1 MRLLESGLV
10 WREVS
15 RGSSFALID
24 LNYIAVQTQRRTG
37 ILAWACGS
45 FSLTTFGTSCHRIK
59 SDSGNLQG
67 IARCNRLRR
76 HMGITLCLINQK
88 GGCGKSSTCFH
99 LAGAFAG
106 GGAQVLLVDI
116 DPQGSLSQGFL
127 GPAFVENLSAGETL
141 AMLFDESAYFAD
153 RSHLILPTP
162 FEQIS
167 ICPAN
172 QHLAPY
178 NSPAPETTGM
188 AQQVLREFLQEYAS
202 SFDIVLIDCP
212 PNLYRCSWTAMIA
225 SDHVIIPVPPED
237 FGTQGLRAVHQSI
250 EQARKL
256 NPALRRMGHLV
267 TRCDR
272 RLLIHQSY
280 EERLRN
286 LYGNMVIDT
295 VIPEASAFKVALA
308 CRKPVEFY
316 SPKSSA
322 ADLTRQLSREIL
334 DRIAERTARRQ
345 VA

>member
-1 MRLLESGLV
+1 MS
-10 WREVS
+10 
-15 RGSSFALID
+15 
-24 LNYIAVQTQRRTG
+24 
-37 ILAWACGS
+37 
-45 FSLTTFGTSCHRIK
+45 
-59 SDSGNLQG
+59 
-67 IARCNRLRR
+67 
-76 HMGITLCLINQK
+76 ITLCLINQK

-106 GGAQVLLVDI
+106 GGFNVLLVDI

-127 GPAFVENLSAGETL
+127 GPAFVENLSAGETVAL
-141 AMLFDESAYFAD
+141 LFDESAYFSD
-153 RSHLILPTP
+153 RHHLILPTA
-162 FEQIS
+162 FERIS
-167 ICPAN
+167 LCPAN
-172 QHLAPY
+172 QHLAFF
-178 NSPAPETTGM
+178 NTPAPERTGM
-188 AQQVLREFLQEYAS
+188 DQQVLREFLREYSAQ
-202 SFDIVLIDCP
+202 FDIVIIDCP

-256 NPALRRMGHLV
+256 NPGLRRMGHLV

-286 LYGNMVIDT
+286 LYGNMVLDT

-316 SPKSSA
+316 SASSTA
-322 ADLTRQLSREIL
+322 AELTRQLSREIL
-334 DRIAERTARRQ
+334 DRIAERTSRRQ